1 MKNNDPASQEL
12 YDDFIEVLDEDDV
25 YYEMV
30 PYAMNEEGAV
40 VGSSDHMSFRR
51 ENAASLV
58 IGQDGITGVVHTD
71 DDNMS
76 IVDVELIDDIKEAL
90 VDFIIK
96 TDEKIY

>member
-1 MKNNDPASQEL
+1 
-12 YDDFIEVLDEDDV
+12 
-25 YYEMV
+25 
-30 PYAMNEEGAV
+30 
-40 VGSSDHMSFRR
+40 MSFRR